1 MAGLCTKVGS
11 DMRICIMMLLEMD
24 IRQGN
29 RSLVI
34 PPVRG
39 LVGGYRPASRLQMQP
54 PSPPYRANTAE
65 GIDLVKEFTTPSS
78 NIAVFHDEER
88 HFLEAL
94 TRWNYF
100 PNQKDS
106 STELPPCF
114 STRRFTPE
122 IAEELA
128 RTVLTRDRRNYWFDM
143 VEYRATRFNNVP
155 RVLGLIHPLAYS
167 RIYAKIKEHREEIC
181 ELMKDDNSAIAAQ
194 QHNDGRL
201 FIMNYEDHETKT
213 KNNLEISFAAGFR
226 AHADVANCFGSI
238 YTHSLEWAIQGYEQ
252 AKERVRERRNGLH
265 WSSELDTVLRNAK
278 RNETSGLPI
287 GPCTSSIA
295 VEIILT
301 AVDKELTGR
310 FRFMRYID
318 DYTAFCSTHLEAQE
332 FIRALN
338 IELAKYRLSLNLNKT
353 KITELPE
360 PSIDSWVTK
369 LNNATP
375 WRTDSKGVAT
385 LSPHEAINFLDYAV
399 QLNKAEPDG
408 SVLKLAVGL
417 ICHRSLGDTAGTVFQ
432 YVLNLAW
439 HYPTLL
445 PMLEKIDA
453 TSDYYDKNL
462 VVEKLNKILEIN
474 AIHRR
479 TDGMCWAMYY
489 LKNLKSQPTEENVA
503 LVIKTSDAAAIT
515 LLTCFASGVRSV
527 IAYTN
532 AIIERSTLY
541 ELDQNWILLYQ
552 LFFNEMIGNPYA
564 DDPTFEIL
572 KKHDVQFMNPPEK
585 DSIAEDYCFY
595 YSNPFRDEGEFPVNF
610 QDYLE
615 GKR

>member
-1 MAGLCTKVGS
+1 M
-11 DMRICIMMLLEMD
+11 
-24 IRQGN
+24 
-29 RSLVI
+29 
-34 PPVRG
+34 
-39 LVGGYRPASRLQMQP
+39 
-54 PSPPYRANTAE
+54 
-65 GIDLVKEFTTPSS
+65 KEFTTPSS
-78 NIAVFHDEER
+78 NIAVFLGEER

-128 RTVLTRDRRNYWFDM
+128 KVELSGDRRTYYFDL

-167 RIYAKIKEHREEIC
+167 RIYAKLKEHREEIHL
-181 ELMKDDNSAIAAQ
+181 LMKDENSAVAAQ
-194 QHNDGRL
+194 QHNDGRI

-213 KNNLEISFAAGFR
+213 KTNLEISFAAGFR
-226 AHADVANCFGSI
+226 AHADIANCFGSI

-252 AKERVRERRNGLH
+252 AKERLRDRRNGKH

-295 VEIILT
+295 VEIILA
-301 AVDKELTGR
+301 AVDKELAGK
-310 FRFMRYID
+310 FRFIRYID
-318 DYTAFCSTHLEAQE
+318 DYTAFCNTHLEAQE

-375 WRTDSKGVAT
+375 WRIDSNGLAT
-385 LSPHEAINFLDYAV
+385 LSTHEAINFLDYAV

-417 ICHRSLGDTAGTVFQ
+417 ICHRTQGDTAWTVFQ

-439 HYPTLL
+439 HYPILL

-453 TSDYYDKNL
+453 TSDYYDSNL
-462 VVEKLNKILEIN
+462 LAEKFNKILEIN

-489 LKNLKSQPTEENVA
+489 LKNLKSQPTEKNAE
-503 LVIKTSDAAAIT
+503 LVIQTSDAAAIT
-515 LLTCFASGVRSV
+515 LLSSFETGVEPAVTYANS
-527 IAYTN
+527 
-532 AIIERSTLY
+532 IIEKGTLY

-552 LFFNEMIGNPYA
+552 LFFNEMIDNPYA
-564 DDPTFEIL
+564 NDPTFEIL
-572 KKHDVQFMNPPEK
+572 KKYDVQFTNLPKK
-585 DSIAEDYCFY
+585 DSKAEDYCFY
-595 YSNPFRDEGEFPVNF
+595 YSDPFRDEGEFPVNF

>member
-1 MAGLCTKVGS
+1 M
-11 DMRICIMMLLEMD
+11 
-24 IRQGN
+24 
-29 RSLVI
+29 
-34 PPVRG
+34 
-39 LVGGYRPASRLQMQP
+39 
-54 PSPPYRANTAE
+54 
-65 GIDLVKEFTTPSS
+65 KEFTTPSS
-78 NIAVFHDEER
+78 NIAVFLGEER

-114 STRRFTPE
+114 STKRFTPE

-128 RTVLTRDRRNYWFDM
+128 KVELSGDRRTYYFDL

-167 RIYAKIKEHREEIC
+167 RIYAKLKEHREQIYV
-181 ELMKDDNSAIAAQ
+181 LMEDENSAVAAQ

-213 KNNLEISFAAGFR
+213 KTNLEISFAAGFR

-252 AKERVRERRNGLH
+252 AKERLRDRRNGKH

-295 VEIILT
+295 VEIILA
-301 AVDKELTGR
+301 AVDKELAGK
-310 FRFMRYID
+310 FRFIRYID
-318 DYTAFCSTHLEAQE
+318 DYTAFCNTHLEAQE

-338 IELAKYRLSLNLNKT
+338 IELAKYRLSLNLSKT

-360 PSIDSWVTK
+360 PSIDSWVTN

-375 WRTDSKGVAT
+375 WRIGSNGLAT
-385 LSPHEAINFLDYAV
+385 LSTHEAINFLDYAV

-408 SVLKLAVGL
+408 SVLKLALGL
-417 ICHRSLGDTAGTVFQ
+417 ICHRTQGDTAWTVFQ

-439 HYPTLL
+439 HYPILL

-453 TSDYYDKNL
+453 TSDYYDSNL
-462 VVEKLNKILEIN
+462 LAEKFNKILEIN
-474 AIHRR
+474 AKHRR

-489 LKNLKSQPTEENVA
+489 LKNLKSQPTEKNAE
-503 LVIKTSDAAAIT
+503 LVIQTSDAAAIT
-515 LLTCFASGVRSV
+515 LLSSFEAGVEPAV
-527 IAYTN
+527 TYAN
-532 AIIERSTLY
+532 AIIEKGTLY

-552 LFFNEMIGNPYA
+552 LFFNEMIDNPYA

-572 KKHDVQFMNPPEK
+572 KKYDVQFTNLPNK
-585 DSIAEDYCFY
+585 DSKAEDYCFY
-595 YSNPFRDEGEFPVNF
+595 YSNPFRDKDELPVSL
-610 QDYLE
+610 QDYLK
-615 GKR
+615 GKS

>member
-1 MAGLCTKVGS
+1 M
-11 DMRICIMMLLEMD
+11 
-24 IRQGN
+24 
-29 RSLVI
+29 
-34 PPVRG
+34 
-39 LVGGYRPASRLQMQP
+39 
-54 PSPPYRANTAE
+54 
-65 GIDLVKEFTTPSS
+65 KEFTAPSS
-78 NIAVFHDEER
+78 NIAMFHDEER

-114 STRRFTPE
+114 STKRFTPE

-128 RTVLTRDRRNYWFDM
+128 RAELSKDRRLYWFDL

-167 RIYAKIKEHREEIC
+167 RIYAKIKEHRQEIW
-181 ELMKDDNSAIAAQ
+181 ELMQDENSAITPQ

-213 KNNLEISFAAGFR
+213 KNNLEISFAAAFR

-252 AKERVRERRNGLH
+252 AKEGLRDRKNGH
-265 WSSELDTVLRNAK
+265 WSSGLDAVLRNAK

-295 VEIILT
+295 VEIILA
-301 AVDKELTGR
+301 AVDKELAGK

-318 DYTAFCSTHLEAQE
+318 DYTAYCDTHLEAQE

-338 IELAKYRLSLNLNKT
+338 IELAKYRLALNLNKT
-353 KITELPE
+353 KITELPD

-369 LNNATP
+369 LNNVTP
-375 WRTDSKGVAT
+375 WRTDSNGAVT
-385 LSPHEAINFLDYAV
+385 LSTQEAINFLDYAV

-417 ICHRSLGDTAGTVFQ
+417 ICHRAQNDTAGTVFQ

-439 HYPTLL
+439 HYPILL

-453 TSDYYDKNL
+453 TSDYYDKDL
-462 VVEKLNKILEIN
+462 VALKLNKILEIN
-474 AIHRR
+474 ATHRR

-489 LKNLKSQPTEENVA
+489 LKNLKSQPSPDNVN
-503 LVIKTSDAAAIT
+503 LVIQSSDASAIALLSTFESGLDAAVAYANT
-515 LLTCFASGVRSV
+515 L
-527 IAYTN
+527 
-532 AIIERSTLY
+532 IEGSTLY

-552 LFFNEMIGNPYA
+552 LFFHERIGNPYQ
-564 DDPTFEIL
+564 DDPTFDIL
-572 KKHDVQFMNPPEK
+572 KKHDVQFLNPPEN
-585 DSIAEDYCFY
+585 DTEAENYCFY
-595 YSNPFRDEGEFPVNF
+595 FSSPFREKGESPVSF
-610 QDYLE
+610 QEYLE
-615 GKR
+615 GKS

>member
-1 MAGLCTKVGS
+1 M
-11 DMRICIMMLLEMD
+11 
-24 IRQGN
+24 
-29 RSLVI
+29 
-34 PPVRG
+34 
-39 LVGGYRPASRLQMQP
+39 
-54 PSPPYRANTAE
+54 
-65 GIDLVKEFTTPSS
+65 KEFTTPSS
-78 NIAVFHDEER
+78 NIAVFLGEER

-122 IAEELA
+122 IAEELSQ
-128 RTVLTRDRRNYWFDM
+128 VELSGDRRTYYFDL

-167 RIYAKIKEHREEIC
+167 RIYAKLKEHREDIYV
-181 ELMKDDNSAIAAQ
+181 LMDDENSAVAAQ
-194 QHNDGRL
+194 QHNDGRM

-213 KNNLEISFAAGFR
+213 KTNLEISFAAGFR

-252 AKERVRERRNGLH
+252 AKERLRDRRNGKH

-295 VEIILT
+295 VEIILA
-301 AVDKELTGR
+301 AVDKELAGK
-310 FRFMRYID
+310 FRFIRYID
-318 DYTAFCSTHLEAQE
+318 DYTAFCNTHLEAQE
-332 FIRALN
+332 FIRTLN

-353 KITELPE
+353 KIKITELPE

-369 LNNATP
+369 LNNVTP
-375 WRTDSKGVAT
+375 WRIDSNGLAT
-385 LSPHEAINFLDYAV
+385 LSTHEAINFLDYAV

-417 ICHRSLGDTAGTVFQ
+417 ICHRTQGDTAWTVFQ

-439 HYPTLL
+439 HYPILL

-453 TSDYYDKNL
+453 TSGYYDSNSL
-462 VVEKLNKILEIN
+462 AEKFNKILEIN

-479 TDGMCWAMYY
+479 SDGMCWAMYY
-489 LKNLKSQPTEENVA
+489 LKNLKSQPTVENA
-503 LVIKTSDAAAIT
+503 ELVIQTSDAAAIT
-515 LLTCFASGVRSV
+515 LLSSFEAGVEPAV
-527 IAYTN
+527 TYAN
-532 AIIERSTLY
+532 AIIERGTLY

-552 LFFNEMIGNPYA
+552 LFFNEIIDNPYA
-564 DDPTFEIL
+564 NDPTFEIL
-572 KKHDVQFMNPPEK
+572 KKYDVQFTNLPKK
-585 DSIAEDYCFY
+585 DSKAEDYCFY
-595 YSNPFRDEGEFPVNF
+595 YSNPFRDEGELPVSL

-615 GKR
+615 GKS